1 MIKEVGVT
9 VGRAVADRAGRIW
22 SRFHEAS
29 PLSADVLEAD
39 DSYLVVFDAPGVAH
53 SDVQVRYVDGE
64 VLVRIDRFR
73 DFREGFEMVFPGRG
87 MSLDGRMALPD
98 GAVVEPE
105 AAEAHLRPNGTL
117 EVWVPKEDPDENEP
131 GVEERAHEGEP
142 EDEGADG
149 AEAGAEDAEADSGAA
164 EDAPDGG
171 ENAADEAIEAGR

>member
-9 VGRAVADRAGRIW
+9 VGRAVAERAGRIW

-29 PLSADVLEAD
+29 PLSADVLESE
-39 DSYLVVFDAPGVAH
+39 DSYLVVFDAPGVGH
-53 SDVQVRYVDGE
+53 SDVQVRYVDDE

-87 MSLDGRMALPD
+87 MSLDGRTALPD
-98 GAVVEPE
+98 GAVVDPE

-117 EVWVPKEDPDENEP
+117 EVWVPKEDPDEDDP
-131 GVEERAHEGEP
+131 GTEEGEREAEP
-142 EDEGADG
+142 EDAAVGD
-149 AEAGAEDAEADSGAA
+149 DASEAA

>member
-9 VGRAVADRAGRIW
+9 VGRAVAERAGRIW

-29 PLSADVLEAD
+29 PLSADVLESED
-39 DSYLVVFDAPGVAH
+39 TYLVVFDAPGVAH

-87 MSLDGRMALPD
+87 MSLDGRIGLPD

-117 EVWVPKEDPDENEP
+117 EVWVPKEDPDENDP
-131 GVEERAHEGEP
+131 GTEEGEH
-142 EDEGADG
+142 
-149 AEAGAEDAEADSGAA
+149 EAKTEDAEADSQEA
-164 EDAPDGG
+164 ETGSEDDPDGG
-171 ENAADEAIEAGR
+171 ENVTDDGETAPDEAIEAGR